1 MILTQIPEYENKLIL
16 NYGLSKIYGAA
27 SRRIGLD
34 NHYHWSST
42 ESGGG
47 ERAGIWTLQFVN
59 GEARNTNKTFDGY
72 ILPVIKY

>member
-1 MILTQIPEYENKLIL
+1 MGELQAIYENKLIL
-16 NYGLSKIYGAA
+16 NYGLSKVYGTA

-34 NHYHWSST
+34 TFDHWSST

-47 ERAGIWTLQFVN
+47 KRAGIWTLQLIN
-59 GEARNTNKTFDGY
+59 GEVLNTNKGSHAY